1 MKKLRKKSIILVFSL
16 FMWLILPAHGQ
27 ETQTITA
34 KGEGWYEGADHLVG
48 KDKAVKDA
56 LVKALEQAV
65 GTMVSSETRV
75 QNFQLL
81 NDNIYTR
88 TEGYIKNWRILN
100 ENRAKNVY
108 EVTIEATVAIGD
120 LRKDLRAI
128 GILLGQVGK
137 PRIMMLVA
145 EQNIGRHYYHYW
157 WGYHRVEQTDLT
169 VTENTIM
176 EKFRE
181 RGFDLVDHQ
190 AQSKN
195 ISVAPAY
202 RVADLTDQ
210 AAITLGKQ
218 ADAEVVIVGK
228 ALAKSIG
235 AIAGSPMKSVQA
247 NISLRAI
254 QIDDG
259 RVLSSGTEHAAAVHV
274 DETTA
279 GVEALKQA
287 SAKISD
293 KMMDDIIRNFQKRV
307 GATTVVQLTVFG
319 LTRPQDLQKFKNL
332 LKGQVRG
339 VEGIYERSY
348 EKGVAKIDL
357 DVKGNAQSLA
367 DELARKKFKDFN
379 VQVTKSTWNTIELQV
394 MPK

>member
-1 MKKLRKKSIILVFSL
+1 MSKLMSYALISVLL
-16 FMWLILPAHGQ
+16 FFFITPALGQ
-27 ETQTITA
+27 EIQMVTA
-34 KGEGWYEGADHLVG
+34 KGEGWYEGTDHLVG
-48 KDKAVKDA
+48 KDKAIKDA
-56 LVKALEQAV
+56 FVKALEQAV

-88 TEGYIKNWRILN
+88 TEGYIKSWKILN

-108 EVTIEATVAIGD
+108 EVTIEAAVAIGD
-120 LRKDLRAI
+120 LRKDLQAI

-145 EQNIGRHYYHYW
+145 EQNIGRHYYYYW
-157 WGYHRVEQTDLT
+157 WGYHRAEKVDLT

-181 RGFDLVDHQ
+181 KGFDLVDHQ
-190 AQSKN
+190 VQSKN
-195 ISVAPAY
+195 ISVTPAY
-202 RVADLTDQ
+202 RIVDLTDQ

-218 ADAEVVIVGK
+218 AEAEVVIVGK

-259 RVLSSGTEHAAAVHV
+259 RILSSGTEHAAAVHI

-279 GVEALKQA
+279 GVEALKKA
-287 SAKISD
+287 SVKVSE
-293 KMMDDIIRNFQKRV
+293 KLMDDIIQNFQKRV
-307 GATTVVQLTVFG
+307 GATTTVQLTIFG
-319 LTRPQDLQKFKNL
+319 LARPQDLQKFKNIL
-332 LKGQVRG
+332 QGQVRG
-339 VEGIYERSY
+339 VEGIYERSFTG
-348 EKGVAKIDL
+348 GVAKMDL
-357 DVKGNAQSLA
+357 DVKGSAQSLA
-367 DELARKKFKDFN
+367 DELARKNFRDFKI
-379 VQVTKSTWNTIELQV
+379 QIMKRSWNTIELQV